1 MEPFGHDGSVRSL
14 SGDFQ
19 RVHMEFCE
27 DISKVLLR
35 RVGDRHL
42 AQDLVQETFLRYWK
56 ALGSGTKIEH
66 PERWLVRVA
75 INLSEDWRRSFASR
89 QISVGLPDG
98 ILDSL
103 SSNQDPTNDQNALS
117 MSNVHSLLEILRGN
131 DKLLL
136 TLRISMGLGTD
147 SIGDLLGIGQD
158 AARMRLMRA
167 FRRARLHLI
176 RA

>member
-19 RVHMEFCE
+19 RVHLEFCE

-75 INLSEDWRRSFASR
+75 INL
-89 QISVGLPDG
+89 
-98 ILDSL
+98 
-103 SSNQDPTNDQNALS
+103 
-117 MSNVHSLLEILRGN
+117 
-131 DKLLL
+131 
-136 TLRISMGLGTD
+136 
-147 SIGDLLGIGQD
+147 
-158 AARMRLMRA
+158 
-167 FRRARLHLI
+167 
-176 RA
+176 